1 MATTASS
8 DCRPAC
14 YEYWIPVWHV
24 CVCYEHWSLFFLKGP
39 QFPGTRS
46 EGSHGAT
53 NFTTDLERWMTCKHE
68 ILSFPTYGP
77 RKSETGGA
85 TGGPGHRRGAYNAR
99 WNSRANAC
107 GSHRV
112 SPGLAGAVLG
122 QTGGAFALAGAI
134 AETEQAAQG
143 CGKDGVRHWRLSRT
157 FFSTGSARR
166 EQDARDGVA
175 GCPRRCRACARP
187 RDTPVRAHAHEAAGP
202 TWRDSLA

>member
-1 MATTASS
+1 MELRILPLT
-8 DCRPAC
+8 
-14 YEYWIPVWHV
+14 W
-24 CVCYEHWSLFFLKGP
+24 
-39 QFPGTRS
+39 Q
-46 EGSHGAT
+46 
-53 NFTTDLERWMTCKHE
+53 RWMTCKHE
-68 ILSFPTYGP
+68 ILSFPTYYGP
-77 RKSETGGA
+77 RWKRVAWRSHWQDQ
-85 TGGPGHRRGAYNAR
+85 GHRRGAYNAR

-187 RDTPVRAHAHEAAGP
+187 RDTPVRAHALEAAGP